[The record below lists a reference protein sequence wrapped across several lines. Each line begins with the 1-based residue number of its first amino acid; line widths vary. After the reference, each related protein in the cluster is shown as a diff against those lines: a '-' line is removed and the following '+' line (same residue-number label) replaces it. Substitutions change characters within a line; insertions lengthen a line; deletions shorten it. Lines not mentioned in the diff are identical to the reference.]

1 MTAVVNFVILL
12 LAVSA
17 FIVAI
22 YFAIRA
28 FGYKGQ
34 STTATYNVGQVEA
47 RRSMQVDFIR
57 AGAAFLVGLI
67 MLGVISWLNPFGD
80 GLSDDQ
86 NGIIEAEPS
95 PVFTAVPTTAVPSP
109 LPTNTADQPAI
120 IEPAVT
126 ATAVPLPP
134 SPTPLLPATDTA
146 VPLPTDTPQP
156 TTATVQSGVG
166 VWLRSIPSTDGEQVE
181 WLLDGT
187 ILELLPGLES
197 DDDLDWQQVRA
208 PSGSE
213 GWVAV
218 PFIVYNE

>member
-12 LAVSA
+12 LALSA
-17 FIVAI
+17 FVAAV
-22 YFAIRA
+22 YFVIRA
-28 FGYKGQ
+28 FRYKGQ
-34 STTATYNVGQVEA
+34 SVKATYNVGQVEA
-47 RRSMQVDFIR
+47 RRAMQVDFIR
-57 AGAAFLVGLI
+57 AVAAFLVGLI
-67 MLGVISWLNPFGD
+67 MLGVVGWLNPFNVD
-80 GLSDDQ
+80 ASDES
-86 NGIIEAEPS
+86 NTPVEAEPS
-95 PVFTAVPTTAVPSP
+95 PVITLTPATIVPSP
-109 LPTNTADQPAI
+109 LPTNTADQPI
-120 IEPAVT
+120 ITEPAMT

-166 VWLRSIPSTDGEQVE
+166 VWLRSIPSTDGDQVE
-181 WLLDGT
+181 WLLDGA

-197 DDDLDWQQVRA
+197 DGELDWQQVRA
-208 PSGSE
+208 PSGNE

>member
-1 MTAVVNFVILL
+1 MTSVLNFVILL
-12 LAVSA
+12 LALSA
-17 FIVAI
+17 FIVAV

-28 FGYKGQ
+28 FRYKGQ
-34 STTATYNVGQVEA
+34 SVKATYNVGQVEA
-47 RRSMQVDFIR
+47 RRAMQVDIIR

-67 MLGVISWLNPFGD
+67 MLGVIGWLNPFSTD
-80 GLSDDQ
+80 ASDES
-86 NGIIEAEPS
+86 GTSVEAEPS

-109 LPTNTADQPAI
+109 LPTDTVDQPAI
-120 IEPAVT
+120 T

-156 TTATVQSGVG
+156 ATAIVQSGVG

-197 DDDLDWQQVRA
+197 DGELDWQQVRA